1 MVVRLFGKILTPSS
15 SKSDSGSKSDSSS
28 KSDSG
33 SKSDSSSRSSS
44 PPLIKAIK
52 EASNSSRS
60 SSPPLITA
68 IKEASN
74 SSPDPIAKPTSANKP
89 GWRIRTST
97 VSTWHGAPCW
107 ASKPAGTPRGLWLEG
122 SGYLS
127 RSNNRSSIT
136 APCSEQHI
144 LLPRLRLGNPRC
156 YAPARIGGRG
166 GGRRSQHPL
175 RVCRESALGD
185 LGGRLGAF

>member
-28 KSDSG
+28 KSDSN
-33 SKSDSSSRSSS
+33 SRSSS

-52 EASNSSRS
+52 EASNSS
-60 SSPPLITA
+60 T
-68 IKEASN
+68 
-74 SSPDPIAKPTSANKP
+74 DPIAKPTSANKP